1 MLMFPVSPKKEKEL
15 LERMEKLGVREAD
28 IAESFVRSSGP
39 GGQNVNK
46 TSTSVV
52 LVHLPSGIKVKC
64 QKERSQALNRFVA
77 RKILLDKIETEKEGK
92 LSAEQQRIEK
102 IRRQK
107 KRRTRRTKEKLLED
121 KRLQGEK
128 KRGRTA
134 VKSHSPDD

>member
-1 MLMFPVSPKKEKEL
+1 MFPVSPKKEKEL

-46 TSTSVV
+46 VSTAVV
-52 LVHLPSGIKVKC
+52 LVHHPSGIKVKC
-64 QKERSQALNRFVA
+64 QKERSQSLNRFVA

-121 KRLQGEK
+121 KRFQGEK

>member
-1 MLMFPVSPKKEKEL
+1 MFPVSPKKEKEL
-15 LERMEKLGVREAD
+15 LVRMEKLGIREAD

-46 TSTSVV
+46 VSTSVV
-52 LVHLPSGIKVKC
+52 LVHHPSGIKVKC
-64 QKERSQALNRFVA
+64 QKERSQALNRYVA
-77 RKILLDKIETEKEGK
+77 RKILLDRIEAEKEGK

-134 VKSHSPDD
+134 VRSNSPDE

>member
-1 MLMFPVSPKKEKEL
+1 MFPVSPKKEKEL

-46 TSTSVV
+46 VSTAVV
-52 LVHLPSGIKVKC
+52 LVHHPSGIKVKC

-121 KRLQGEK
+121 KRFQGEK

>member
-1 MLMFPVSPKKEKEL
+1 MFPVSPKKEKEL

-46 TSTSVV
+46 VSTAVV
-52 LVHLPSGIKVKC
+52 LVHHPSGIKVKC

-128 KRGRTA
+128 KKGRTA

>member
-1 MLMFPVSPKKEKEL
+1 MFPVSPKKEKEL

-46 TSTSVV
+46 VSTAVV
-52 LVHLPSGIKVKC
+52 LVYHPSGIKVKC

>member
-1 MLMFPVSPKKEKEL
+1 MFPVSPKKEKEL
-15 LERMEKLGVREAD
+15 LVRMEKLGIREAD

-46 TSTSVV
+46 VSTAVV
-52 LVHLPSGIKVKC
+52 LVHHPSGIKVKC
-64 QKERSQALNRFVA
+64 QKERSQALNRYVA
-77 RKILLDKIETEKEGK
+77 RKILLDRIEAEKEGK

-134 VKSHSPDD
+134 VRSNSPDE